1 MAAKTETVST
11 GLVFPIYGDIKIVEG
26 QVELLQLMIW
36 STISSGSTSQR
47 DDRPG
52 KAITNA
58 SEASLTA
65 ACEWRRGR
73 QRAGLAEAVFM
84 ASPMEPVLKRAEPT
98 VRL

>member
-1 MAAKTETVST
+1 MAAKTETMST

-52 KAITNA
+52 KAIANA
-58 SEASLTA
+58 SEASLNA
-65 ACEWRRGR
+65 AC
-73 QRAGLAEAVFM
+73 
-84 ASPMEPVLKRAEPT
+84 
-98 VRL
+98 